1 MEGVEDRLREKYAG
15 RSAEAL
21 AREYGPAAAAAAAS
35 AAANGGPAW
44 DGRGGTKVK
53 LCERCEGS
61 GVEQYTYEHR
71 AMERSCTGCDGEGT
85 LTLLNGEVVKPP
97 APPPPPVHGAEK
109 PRPADLAVHTK
120 LEKALKRLREQKASY
135 KAEIEQLRGK
145 ATAGMAEAEL
155 TLVKGLIDQL
165 RLMEDKVSEKIETLE
180 TKVVART
187 LQGGQI

>member
-1 MEGVEDRLREKYAG
+1 
-15 RSAEAL
+15 
-21 AREYGPAAAAAAAS
+21 
-35 AAANGGPAW
+35 
-44 DGRGGTKVK
+44 
-53 LCERCEGS
+53 
-61 GVEQYTYEHR
+61 
-71 AMERSCTGCDGEGT
+71 MERSCTGCDGEGT

-145 ATAGMAEAEL
+145 AAGMAEAEL
-155 TLVKGLIDQL
+155 ALVKGLIDQL